1 MQFVDC
7 PGVSMQAAQI
17 SLVVVPFRTLEYM
30 AIVFFF
36 WHNPQKIHT
45 ELEKVYPASM
55 APEKRS
61 CDASDPCEFLF
72 EFLFDHQLEWFGL
85 WVTMGL
91 IYYILLL
98 LYAIRLKP
106 EADLHSCVVNGR
118 VGQLKALL
126 SVPDVGLDMNRH
138 GPQGRGGHGRRGQP
152 RRRYPPRQRLGP
164 AAAQRCQ
171 TEHAAYTR

>member
-1 MQFVDC
+1 MLVLISGSGAAVNMPGVEQLVPVLLGVRLFIANVMQFV
-7 PGVSMQAAQI
+7 V
-17 SLVVVPFRTLEYM
+17 
-30 AIVFFF
+30 
-36 WHNPQKIHT
+36 
-45 ELEKVYPASM
+45 
-55 APEKRS
+55 
-61 CDASDPCEFLF
+61 
-72 EFLFDHQLEWFGL
+72 
-85 WVTMGL
+85 L

-118 VGQLKALL
+118 VEQLKALL

-171 TEHAAYTR
+171 IEHAAYTR